1 MEPKSSSSREDSGG
15 ADDIEA
21 RLAALT
27 RQNDLGAA
35 ATEALDAYGSE
46 VFAYL
51 VNVMGS
57 QSDASEVFSQVA
69 EDLWRGL
76 PKFGFRCSMRTW
88 LYVLARHATARFRRT
103 PWNRAGRRA
112 GEEQLEAVVA
122 HTRTL
127 TKPWLKTDVKDRWQ
141 SLRESLA
148 HEDHSLLVLRVDRRL
163 EWKEIARITLG
174 DESPA
179 RAELTR
185 ESDRLKKRFQ
195 LLKDDLRRRARADGL
210 IDDDH

>member
-1 MEPKSSSSREDSGG
+1 MGIKKASSRDESGG
-15 ADDIEA
+15 ADSVES
-21 RLAALT
+21 RLAMLA
-27 RQNDLGAA
+27 RQNELGAA

-46 VFAYL
+46 VFSYL
-51 VNVMGS
+51 SSIMGS
-57 QSDASEVFSQVA
+57 NSDASEVFSQVA

-76 PKFGFRCSMRTW
+76 PKFSFRCSMRTW

-112 GEEQLEAVVA
+112 GDEQLEAVVA

-127 TKPWLKTDVKDRWQ
+127 TKPWLNTDVKDHWRE
-141 SLRESLA
+141 LRESLA
-148 HEDHSLLVLRVDRRL
+148 HEDRSLLVLRVDRQL

-174 DESPA
+174 EESPA
-179 RAELTR
+179 GADLTR

-195 LLKDDLRRRARADGL
+195 LLKDDLRRRGRAAGLLDDGR
-210 IDDDH
+210 